1 MARNIDHSA
10 MQLNGHPNRI
20 LSLTPPLSPVSWV
33 RNNNYWLTTNKQE
46 VLRTALRAGLRA
58 HVLPLIKLQVDFKNV
73 CMT

>member
-33 RNNNYWLTTNKQE
+33 RSLTT
-46 VLRTALRAGLRA
+46 TITGLPQTNR
-58 HVLPLIKLQVDFKNV
+58 KY
-73 CMT
+73 